1 MTIKEFICSDDEL
14 SHLDFRTAY
23 QTILT
28 LISKDL
34 ISIDDFAALLPSC
47 SSVDVC
53 SQKDTFKNFNWL

>member
-1 MTIKEFICSDDEL
+1 MTIKEFIYFDEEL

-34 ISIDDFAALLPSC
+34 ISIDDFAALSPPC
-47 SSVDVC
+47 SSVDVF
-53 SQKDTFKNFNWL
+53 SQNNNLKVFNWL